1 MKIGIKGTIVTNDL
15 KEVYDFYGM
24 ESICPKDIEKRLKK
38 SNGQPVTIQI
48 NSCGGD
54 LFAGVEIYSLIRGYS
69 GNVDIEII
77 GQACSSA
84 SLIAM
89 AGNCKIAPSGMLMI
103 HNVSTSTY
111 GDYRQMQ
118 KEAEVL
124 ENLNKA
130 VANAYE
136 EKTKLSQGKLLELM
150 NNETWLNAK
159 QCVELGFADGILFE
173 NEMPKFQNG
182 FMLGDKAIEN
192 ARNIMA
198 KNKAAKDW
206 RNQAE
211 MELQLM
217 KLKGRTL

>member
-15 KEVYDFYGM
+15 KEVYEFYGM

-38 SNGQPVTIQI
+38 ANGQPVTIQI

-69 GNVDIEII
+69 GNVAIEII

-89 AGNCKIAPSGMLMI
+89 AGDCKIVPSGMLMI

-136 EKTKLSQGKLLELM
+136 EKTKLSQG
-150 NNETWLNAK
+150 NNGK
-159 QCVELGFADGILFE
+159 
-173 NEMPKFQNG
+173 
-182 FMLGDKAIEN
+182 GDN
-192 ARNIMA
+192 F
-198 KNKAAKDW
+198 
-206 RNQAE
+206 
-211 MELQLM
+211 
-217 KLKGRTL
+217 